1 MPSLAV
7 VSLAGGVGRT
17 TLTAALATL
26 AARAGHAAL
35 AVDWDPQ
42 NLLALHFGLE
52 APPDEGLAANAA
64 ANKPWHTSAL
74 QSGDGALVL
83 PFGGFTPAQLR
94 HWFAET
100 GSQRDWLARKLAQVE
115 LPAGA
120 SGHAWTFIDTP
131 RAPSLRTEQALQ
143 AADSVL
149 LVLRADPGALALLPQ
164 ALEIAEATRLPLL
177 AVINGF
183 DASRPLQQGVRAAL
197 RARLGAR
204 LVPHVIHR
212 DEAVPEAYAHLSPL
226 HESAPHAQAT
236 HDLHG
241 LLRWLEG
248 RLLPG
253 LREEDALHG
262 A

>member
-42 NLLALHFGLE
+42 NLLALHFGLD
-52 APPDEGLAANAA
+52 APPAEGLAANAA

-74 QSGDGALVL
+74 QSSDGAVVL
-83 PFGGFTPAQLR
+83 PFGGFEPDRLR
-94 HWFAET
+94 RWFTET
-100 GSQRDWLARKLAQVE
+100 GSQRDWLAEKLAQVD
-115 LPAGA
+115 LPAG
-120 SGHAWTFIDTP
+120 STGHSWTFIDTP
-131 RAPSLRTEQALQ
+131 RAPSLRTEQALH

-164 ALEIAEATRLPLL
+164 ALEIAAERPLL

-197 RARLGAR
+197 QARLGPR

-212 DEAVPEAYAHLSPL
+212 DEAVPEAYARLAPL
-226 HESAPHAQAT
+226 HQQAPHAQAT

-253 LREEDALHG
+253 LAAEEAVHG

>member
-52 APPDEGLAANAA
+52 APPAEGLAANAA
-64 ANKPWHTSAL
+64 VNKPWHTSAL
-74 QSGDGALVL
+74 QSAAGAVVL
-83 PFGGFTPAQLR
+83 PFGHLDVAQLR
-94 HWFAET
+94 SWYPEMAND
-100 GSQRDWLARKLAQVE
+100 RDWLAQKLAQLE
-115 LPAGA
+115 LPVGD

-131 RAPSLRTEQALQ
+131 RAPSQRTVQALR

-149 LVLRADPGALALLPQ
+149 LVLRADPGSLALLPQ
-164 ALEIAEATRLPLL
+164 ALAIAKSRPLL

-197 RARLGAR
+197 QARLGAR

-212 DEAVPEAYAHLSPL
+212 DEAVPEAYARLSPL
-226 HESAPHAQAT
+226 HETAPHAQAT

-253 LREEDALHG
+253 LAEDAVHG

>member
-26 AARAGHAAL
+26 TARAGHAAL

-52 APPDEGLAANAA
+52 APPAEGLAANAA
-64 ANKPWHTSAL
+64 AGKPWDTSAL
-74 QSGDGALVL
+74 QDADGAVVL
-83 PFGGFTPAQLR
+83 PYGRLDHELAR
-94 HWFAET
+94 HD
-100 GSQRDWLARKLAQVE
+100 DWLAEQLAQLD
-115 LPAGA
+115 LPMGA
-120 SGHAWTFIDTP
+120 SGHAWTFIDTA
-131 RAPSLRTEQALQ
+131 RAPSRHAVQAMR

-164 ALEIAEATRLPLL
+164 ALALARSQPLL

-197 RARLGAR
+197 QARLGSR
-204 LVPHVIHR
+204 LVPHVVHR
-212 DEAVPEAYAHLSPL
+212 DEAVPEAFARLAPL
-226 HESAPHAQAT
+226 HQQAPHAQAT

-253 LREEDALHG
+253 LAAEEAAHG

>member
-52 APPDEGLAANAA
+52 APPAEGLAANAA
-64 ANKPWHTSAL
+64 AGLPWHPSAL
-74 QSGDGALVL
+74 RSADGAVVL
-83 PFGGFTPAQLR
+83 PFGQLDTAQLR
-94 HWFAET
+94 RQHPQMAD
-100 GSQRDWLARKLAQVE
+100 SSDWLAEKLDQLD
-115 LPAGA
+115 LPAGP
-120 SGHAWTFIDTP
+120 SGQSWTFIDTP
-131 RAPSLRTEQALQ
+131 RAPSQRTLQALR
-143 AADSVL
+143 AADAVL

-164 ALEIAEATRLPLL
+164 ALELAAAQPLL

-197 RARLGAR
+197 QARLGAR
-204 LVPHVIHR
+204 LVPHVVHR
-212 DEAVPEAYAHLSPL
+212 DEAVPEAYARLAPL
-226 HESAPHAQAT
+226 HEVAPHAQAA

-241 LLRWLEG
+241 LLRWLDG

-253 LREEDALHG
+253 LPQEAAHG
-262 A
+262 G